1 MKSQQPEESSGS
13 PTSIRD
19 HFTEEIKMARP
30 KEESPFDEPPHK
42 SNHRRK
48 YSLDGY
54 KFYQCSE
61 QIEDGYIL
69 EDRPV
74 YNISQDLSSIKSAQ
88 PATMMMHNHYY
99 NDVTSGS
106 ENSTISS
113 YLYNNTFP
121 ESDTESESEA
131 SQLMGNCHDCDTLV
145 ATVQAFCGLPVTY
158 RRNSKPLQPIVWEEY
173 TCLKGLDP
181 EPNEDCRN
189 NNDGTKSYAIR
200 NSRHGAASV
209 QSELTFDQA
218 SLKPSKTKEIS
229 KQQSDSVDVVH
240 DYLEYAKTSAEEFL
254 KKSIF
259 VDDPKTFQ
267 AKDTVI
273 EDTDSMTNG
282 SQ

>member
-1 MKSQQPEESSGS
+1 MKSQQQPAESSGS
-13 PTSIRD
+13 PTSIRE

-30 KEESPFDEPPHK
+30 MEESPFDEPPHK
-42 SNHRRK
+42 SSHRRK

-54 KFYQCSE
+54 TFYQSSE
-61 QIEDGYIL
+61 QIEDGYMM
-69 EDRPV
+69 EDRPL
-74 YNISQDLSSIKSAQ
+74 YSISQDLSSIKSAQ

-121 ESDTESESEA
+121 DSDTESESEA
-131 SQLMGNCHDCDTLV
+131 SQLMGHCHDCDTLV
-145 ATVQAFCGLPVTY
+145 ATVQALCGVPIH
-158 RRNSKPLQPIVWEEY
+158 RSHSKTAQPIVWEEY

-181 EPNEDCRN
+181 EPNHEDGPN
-189 NNDGTKSYAIR
+189 NNDRSFAIR
-200 NSRHGAASV
+200 NSRHGAVSV
-209 QSELTFDQA
+209 QSELTFDQ
-218 SLKPSKTKEIS
+218 SLPKPSQKKIS
-229 KQQSDSVDVVH
+229 KQNDSIDVVH
-240 DYLEYAKTSAEEFL
+240 DYLEYAKTSAQDFL

-259 VDDPKTFQ
+259 VDDPQTFEG
-267 AKDTVI
+267 KDSMI